1 MTLSEHFNNNEYGH
15 MTDKGTT
22 HDYIDG
28 YYSHEF
34 TPRKNDEIKILEIGI
49 WQGGSLQ
56 LWDNWFTNAEITA
69 IEVTKRE
76 WMYKPEHI
84 RVINKSGYDEGTVTM
99 FNDDT
104 FDYIIDDGPHTLNS
118 QLYSIRYWLSKVK
131 NGGKLIIEDI
141 QNIDSSKNKFDE
153 ICNELEINY
162 DIVDLR
168 ENKKR
173 FDDVMIIIQK

>member
-1 MTLSEHFNNNEYGH
+1 
-15 MTDKGTT
+15 
-22 HDYIDG
+22 
-28 YYSHEF
+28 
-34 TPRKNDEIKILEIGI
+34 
-49 WQGGSLQ
+49 
-56 LWDNWFTNAEITA
+56 
-69 IEVTKRE
+69 
-76 WMYKPEHI
+76 
-84 RVINKSGYDEGTVTM
+84 M